1 MKTAAAMALLGAV
14 TLGTLNAAA
23 PAPVA
28 CESLAQMKVTNGR
41 VLSAESVKAG
51 AFTPPNTPNANAA
64 AAFTTVP
71 AFCRVT
77 LQLTPSSDS
86 DIRVEVWLPQV
97 GWNHK
102 LQASGN
108 GGVGGAVPYPALAA
122 AGESGYAA
130 GGAHTRHVRG
140 HAHFF

>member
-1 MKTAAAMALLGAV
+1 MSPVAIPSTVQKFAQCQSHVCPDDELQSLDVRTRRLPRMKTAAAMALLGAV

-71 AFCRVT
+71 GILSR
-77 LQLTPSSDS
+77 D
-86 DIRVEVWLPQV
+86 
-97 GWNHK
+97 
-102 LQASGN
+102 
-108 GGVGGAVPYPALAA
+108 AA
-122 AGESGYAA
+122 ADSLQ
-130 GGAHTRHVRG
+130 
-140 HAHFF
+140 

>member
-28 CESLAQMKVTNGR
+28 CESLAQMKVTNRR
-41 VLSAESVKAG
+41 VPSAELVKAG

-64 AAFTTVP
+64 AAITTVP

-77 LQLTPSSDS
+77 LQLTPASDS
-86 DIRVEVWLPQV
+86 DIRDEVWLTTV

-102 LQASGN
+102 LRSSGK
-108 GGVGGAVPYPALAA
+108 GGLGR
-122 AGESGYAA
+122 S
-130 GGAHTRHVRG
+130 
-140 HAHFF
+140 